1 MSSPALYRVS
11 GDERPTGPEPRL
23 VERLERGDVLLFPP
37 GALTLP
43 PQEDLEYLRRELGA
57 AIKLKNI
64 SYHPE
69 GDYLSGIKRDPVRA
83 RRVRAVLFEHN
94 REVQALLR
102 GRLPEYAADWRVGKV
117 NFRPLQER
125 GRELPRHSSN
135 ELLHVDAFAS
145 GATHGDRV
153 LRFFTNIHPTQSRL
167 WKSAGLFPA
176 LFDEFREP
184 AGIASIGE
192 SGLRPGL
199 PERAFSGLLH
209 AVARMGVAQ
218 PLAVDTSPYDRAM
231 HRFHNYLKDDDT
243 FQRDEGRCVRME
255 FPPFHSW
262 AVLTDMVSH
271 AAISGQHA
279 LVNTFYVKQS
289 CCVHP
294 ELSPINI
301 ISGSAV

>member
-1 MSSPALYRVS
+1 MSSPALYRVPA
-11 GDERPTGPEPRL
+11 DKRPLESEPRL
-23 VERLERGDVLLFPP
+23 VERLERGDVLLFAP

-43 PQEDLEYLRRELGA
+43 PEEDLEFLRRELGA
-57 AIKLKNI
+57 LITLKNI

-83 RRVRAVLFEHN
+83 RRVRAILLEHN
-94 REVQALLR
+94 RQVQALLR
-102 GRLPEYAADWRVGKV
+102 ASVPEYAADWRVGKV

-125 GRELPRHSSN
+125 GRALPRHSSN
-135 ELLHVDAFAS
+135 ELVHVDAFAS

-153 LRFFTNIHPTQSRL
+153 LRFFTNIHPTEARV
-167 WKSAGLFPA
+167 WKSAGLFPE
-176 LFDEFREP
+176 LFQEFGKS

-192 SGLRPGL
+192 GGLRPRL

-231 HRFHNYLKDDDT
+231 HRFHNYLKDDDA
-243 FQRDEGRCVRME
+243 FQRDEDRCVRME

-271 AAISGQHA
+271 AAVSGQHA
-279 LVNTFYVKQS
+279 LVNTFYVSQG

-301 ISGSAV
+301 IAGSAV